1 MRSGDA
7 DAACITPA
15 DFKRCGGTAAA
26 DSHPIDSDSLIDAV
40 GGIVWERDPQTLRF
54 RYVSERADRLL
65 GFPISAWLEEAN
77 FWVDRL
83 HPDDRERARAEC
95 LEAVARR
102 RPYQLD
108 YRMIAADGH
117 TVWLHE
123 IASVFVEHGEIV
135 RCSGL
140 IFDECSRRAGEE
152 VRRSTEDPSES
163 QLGRDPVFLFAVDRG
178 GMVTRCDGQGV
189 EAARADLLGHRIADW
204 SRGTARIR
212 ENVRRALSGEPVCDT
227 VEFEGRVFV
236 AHYIPADA
244 LGGRDGGLIG
254 VATDI
259 TARVREE
266 EERVHNEAQRTLSQK
281 LESLEMLAGGVSHDF
296 NNRLMTI
303 LGSADLALRDLPS
316 NAPSRVHVERIRS
329 TARSAADLTDQL
341 LAYSGREPIER
352 RPIDL
357 STLANSVVDRFRRS
371 LPEGTTL
378 ACDLALA
385 LPAIDGDESRLI
397 QAITN
402 LLSNSAESL
411 SETGGTIR
419 VTTLHRDANPGE
431 ARQVSCAEPPEN
443 GSCVMLEVTD
453 SGVGMSDDVIPKIFD
468 PFYSTK
474 SIGRGLGLAAVL
486 GIVRA
491 HRGVIQVNSRPGK
504 GTSVRAFFPSGRP
517 EKVASAAP
525 SRAPIVAREGCT
537 VLLVDDEDGVR
548 EVAGEML
555 RRLGVDVISATDGAE
570 AIQILTAQG
579 EQISAVLLDVTM
591 PKMTGPETARKLRLL
606 QPETPIIL
614 MSGYSQAR
622 LASRV
627 DDLGVA
633 GFLRKPFLPDALESV
648 LENALSRGAGSNS
661 SHSMRRHQ
669 RASASQVEPTA

>member
-1 MRSGDA
+1 M
-7 DAACITPA
+7 TPA
-15 DFKRCGGTAAA
+15 DVKGCGGTAAA
-26 DSHPIDSDSLIDAV
+26 DSHPIDSDSMIDAA

-54 RYVSERADRLL
+54 RYVSEQADRLL
-65 GFPISAWLEEAN
+65 GFPISAWLEEPN

-83 HPDDRERARAEC
+83 HPDDRERARTRC

-117 TVWLHE
+117 TVWLRE

-140 IFDECSRRAGEE
+140 ILEEGSRRTGEKA
-152 VRRSTEDPSES
+152 RRPTHDPPES
-163 QLGRDPVFLFAVDRG
+163 QLGRDPVFLFAVDRDG
-178 GMVTRCDGQGV
+178 VVTLCEGQGV
-189 EAARADLLGHRIADW
+189 KAARMDLLGHRIAEW
-204 SRGTARIR
+204 SRGTPSIR
-212 ENVRRALSGEPVCDT
+212 ENVRRALAGEPVCDT

-236 AHYIPADA
+236 AHYVPADA
-244 LGGRDGGLIG
+244 LGGGDGGLIG

-266 EERVHNEAQRTLSQK
+266 EERVRHEAQRTLSQK

-303 LGSADLALRDLPS
+303 LGSADLALQDLPS

-341 LAYSGREPIER
+341 LAYSGREPLER
-352 RPIDL
+352 KPVDL
-357 STLANSVVDRFRRS
+357 STLAHGVVDRFRKS
-371 LPEGTTL
+371 LPDGTTL
-378 ACDLALA
+378 ACDLAPA

-419 VTTLHRDANPGE
+419 LTTLPRDANPGE
-431 ARQVSCAEPPEN
+431 ARQVFCAEPPEN
-443 GSCVMLEVTD
+443 GRCVMLEVTD
-453 SGVGMSDDVIPKIFD
+453 SGVGMSDDVISKIFD

-491 HRGVIQVNSRPGK
+491 HHGVIQVNSRPGK
-504 GTSVRAFFPSGRP
+504 GTSVRTFFPCSQP
-517 EKVASAAP
+517 EEVASAAP
-525 SRAPIVAREGCT
+525 SRKPIVARRDCT

-579 EQISAVLLDVTM
+579 EKISAILLDVTM

-633 GFLRKPFLPDALESV
+633 GFLRKPFLPDVLESV
-648 LENALSRGAGSNS
+648 LENALSRGAGSS
-661 SHSMRRHQ
+661 SSRPTWRRET
-669 RASASQVEPTA
+669 ASASQVEPTA